1 MKELNLQEIQK
12 IELNLLKEVDRICRD
27 QGFRYFMVGG
37 TLIGAVRHQGFIPWD
52 DDIDISMPRPDY
64 EAFIQYCMTNQTE
77 FRLLSNRNTENYWNL
92 FSKVSDPRT
101 KIIDSVIDGQD
112 HDAGVSID
120 IFPIDGLGMTLDEAR
135 RTFMKTELKRDILD
149 ARNWKRFSRSKT
161 HGLAY
166 EPIRLAMFLLS
177 RLCSPSGLM
186 KKIEAF
192 SRRKSF
198 DSQEYSACIAG
209 AYRTKEIM
217 EKRIYS
223 DYCQLQFQGEQFM
236 APEHYDE
243 FLTAIYGNYME
254 LPPEDKRVTH
264 HTYKAYLLD

>member
-27 QGFRYFMVGG
+27 QEFRYFMVGG
-37 TLIGAVRHQGFIPWD
+37 TLIGAVRHHGFIPWD

-177 RLCSPSGLM
+177 RVCSPSGLM

-198 DSQEYSACIAG
+198 DDQEYGACIAG

-223 DYCQLQFQGEQFM
+223 EYCQLQFQGEKFM
-236 APEHYDE
+236 APEHYHE